1 MKPGTVRSDLRVCAS
16 GEPKPEPEGCGPR
29 PLPGVQQVDE
39 TGNVLSET
47 GSQGFRKQT
56 GFGPELN

>member
-1 MKPGTVRSDLRVCAS
+1 MKPDAVRSDLRVCAS
-16 GEPKPEPEGCGPR
+16 GEPKPELKGHGPR
-29 PLPGVQQVDE
+29 PVTDVQQVDE

>member
-1 MKPGTVRSDLRVCAS
+1 MKPDAVRSDLRVCAS
-16 GEPKPEPEGCGPR
+16 GEPEPELKRHGPR
-29 PLPGVQQVDE
+29 PVADVQQVDE
-39 TGNVLSET
+39 TGNVLSKT

>member
-1 MKPGTVRSDLRVCAS
+1 MKQNPVRSDLRVCAS
-16 GEPKPEPEGCGPR
+16 GEPEPEPSGRG
-29 PLPGVQQVDE
+29 LVLLAGVQQVDE